1 MMDIDAATGLRG
13 DSFGF
18 GTYDSG
24 GRSFPGLV
32 RPDGSVIDLS
42 GRFHDTH
49 EILDDWE
56 RNFEVLVK
64 LDAHPSGPILQF
76 SELRPLPPLAHP
88 NILGGGANYRR
99 HVVEM
104 LTHGPYSK
112 RRRQEGESLEDAWR
126 RNMAFVDKRAEYG
139 MPVVF
144 ACLHSALCGANDD
157 IVLPPVGKNHDWEME
172 LAVVISRGERFATID
187 EAKSMIAGYMMFNDL
202 ASLDQFQ
209 RPDMP
214 WQFDMFIKNQ
224 PTFKVAGPFIV
235 PAQFVRRDELVIKL
249 EVNGIEK
256 QHWPVTDMIF
266 NCEKL
271 IVYASE
277 RARLM
282 PGDVILTGS
291 PPGNA
296 SLTGDFLKDG
306 DLVTGSVTGLG
317 RQRNRC
323 VLERVREGRNPVF
336 GAFSPA
342 MMGD

>member
-1 MMDIDAATGLRG
+1 MDVDPVTGLGG
-13 DSFGF
+13 DSFGI

-24 GRSFPGLV
+24 GRRFPGLV
-32 RPDGSVIDLS
+32 RPGGSVVDLS
-42 GRFHDTH
+42 GRFRDTH
-49 EILDDWE
+49 EILDDWQ
-56 RNFEVLVK
+56 RNFEILSE
-64 LDAHPSGPILQF
+64 LNAHLSGPTLQF
-76 SELRPLPPLAHP
+76 SELRALPPLGHP

-112 RRRQEGESLEDAWR
+112 RRRQEGESLEDAWQ
-126 RNMAFVDKRAEYG
+126 RNMAFVDNRARYG
-139 MPVVF
+139 MPVLF
-144 ACLHSALCGANDD
+144 ACLHSALSGANDD
-157 IVLPPVGKNHDWEME
+157 IMLPPVGKNHDWEME
-172 LAVVISRGERFATID
+172 LALVIGKGRRFATIE

-202 ASLDQFQ
+202 ATLDQFQ

-235 PAQFVRRDELVIKL
+235 PAQFVCRDELVIRL
-249 EVNGIEK
+249 EVNGVEK
-256 QHWPVTDMIF
+256 QNWPVTDMIF
-266 NCEKL
+266 SCEKMV
-271 IVYASE
+271 VYASE
-277 RARLM
+277 RTLLM

-306 DLVTGSVTGLG
+306 DVVTGSVTGLG

-323 VLERVREGRNPVF
+323 VAEQLREGARPVF
-336 GAFSPA
+336 GAFSTS
-342 MMGD
+342 MMVD